1 MYGIDEPPYS
11 YHFIFI
17 IYLLLC
23 FLLSF
28 LWHSSFKLN
37 TMVKTEED
45 WFEEELVH
53 EFIDIRVIGKYYDKH
68 CEFDPDKHPE
78 RSELYNM
85 LQFAYLYLE
94 DNKRYE
100 NYKRTRRVVLKD
112 LDDSVSDWKEYFQTK
127 FETAMKTM
135 DDRLKAKF
143 SDLMEFEMMW
153 EKFQDVEG
161 DIEQLLDIIP
171 YAKLDLET
179 EDRFYRFVEDSEF
192 TYDEIPDFENYSEN
206 RERKIKSMLDKA
218 AKLKKQK
225 EEFDALN
232 PPNYLHLVDYVEKL
246 NQLEIPKS
254 VVKPVIK
261 PSAKPIVKPV
271 IKPLAKNIPKSG
283 LKTIS
288 AAKKV
293 NVKEKVKVK
302 VKKNLKSKVKVS
314 KASKVPVK
322 SAKKVSTVATK

>member
-1 MYGIDEPPYS
+1 
-11 YHFIFI
+11 
-17 IYLLLC
+17 
-23 FLLSF
+23 
-28 LWHSSFKLN
+28 
-37 TMVKTEED
+37 MVKTEED
-45 WFEEELVH
+45 WFEEELVYQ
-53 EFIDIRVIGKYYDKH
+53 FIDIRETGNYYDKH

-78 RSELYNM
+78 RRELYNM

-112 LDDSVSDWKEYFQTK
+112 LDDSVTDWKEYFENK

-135 DDRLKAKF
+135 DDRLRE
-143 SDLMEFEMMW
+143 EFLAHGEFDMVW
-153 EKFQDVEG
+153 EKSPWVGG
-161 DIEQLLDIIP
+161 DISKLFDLIP

-179 EDRFYRFVEDSEF
+179 EKRFYDSLDSCCDYN
-192 TYDEIPDFENYSEN
+192 YDDSQSGFDDFEDFEEYSEN
-206 RERKIKSMLDKA
+206 RETRIKSMLDKA

-246 NQLEIPKS
+246 NQLKISKRAKPVFKS
-254 VVKPVIK
+254 VIE
-261 PSAKPIVKPV
+261 PSANTIR
-271 IKPLAKNIPKSG
+271 KSG
-283 LKTIS
+283 LKMLS
-288 AAKKV
+288 AANKV
-293 NVKEKVKVK
+293 NVKEKVKAN
-302 VKKNLKSKVKVS
+302 VKKNQKPKVKVS

>member
-1 MYGIDEPPYS
+1 ME
-11 YHFIFI
+11 
-17 IYLLLC
+17 
-23 FLLSF
+23 
-28 LWHSSFKLN
+28 
-37 TMVKTEED
+37 KTEED
-45 WFEEELVH
+45 WFKEELVH
-53 EFIDIRVIGKYYDKH
+53 EFIDIREIGKYYDKH

-78 RSELYNM
+78 RRELYNM

-100 NYKRTRRVVLKD
+100 EYKKTRRVVLKG
-112 LDDSVSDWKEYFQTK
+112 LDNSVKDWKEYFETK

-135 DDRLKAKF
+135 DDRLRAEF
-143 SDLMEFEMMW
+143 LAHGEFEIFW
-153 EKFQDVEG
+153 EKSPWVEG
-161 DIEQLLDIIP
+161 DISKLFDLIP

-179 EDRFYRFVEDSEF
+179 EKRFYDSLDSCCDYS
-192 TYDEIPDFENYSEN
+192 YDNSQSGFDDFADFEEYSEN
-206 RERKIKSMLDKA
+206 RETRIKSMLDKA

-246 NQLEIPKS
+246 NQLKIPKS

-271 IKPLAKNIPKSG
+271 IKSLAKNIPKSG

-293 NVKEKVKVK
+293 NVKEKDKVK
-302 VKKNLKSKVKVS
+302 VKKNLKPKVKVS

>member
-1 MYGIDEPPYS
+1 
-11 YHFIFI
+11 
-17 IYLLLC
+17 
-23 FLLSF
+23 
-28 LWHSSFKLN
+28 
-37 TMVKTEED
+37 MVKTEED
-45 WFEEELVH
+45 WFEEELVY
-53 EFIDIRVIGKYYDKH
+53 EFIDIRETGNYHDKH

-78 RSELYNM
+78 RRELYNM

-100 NYKRTRRVVLKD
+100 EYKKTGRVVLKG
-112 LDDSVSDWKEYFQTK
+112 LDNSVKDWKEYFETK

-135 DDRLKAKF
+135 DDRLRAELSAKDHF
-143 SDLMEFEMMW
+143 MEFEMVW
-153 EKFQDVEG
+153 EKFQLVDG
-161 DIEQLLDIIP
+161 DIDELLDIIP

-179 EDRFYRFVEDSEF
+179 ENRFYKIVEESEY
-192 TYDEIPDFENYSEN
+192 TYDEIPDFEEYSEN
-206 RERKIKSMLDKA
+206 RESKIKSMLDKA

-293 NVKEKVKVK
+293 NVKEKVKVM